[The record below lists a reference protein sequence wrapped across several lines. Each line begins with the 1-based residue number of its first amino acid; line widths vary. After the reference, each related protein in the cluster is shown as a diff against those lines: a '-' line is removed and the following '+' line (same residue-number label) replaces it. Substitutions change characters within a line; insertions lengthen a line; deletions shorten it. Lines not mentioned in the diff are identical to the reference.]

1 MDYFFE
7 LLTEEIPAWMHDAA
21 AATLQERLSKLSA
34 DLGAEKA
41 DDAVIVNTTPR
52 RIAFVLKRLPAREA
66 DSELEVKGPPK
77 KAAYD
82 AGGNPTPALT
92 GFLKKQGAVVE
103 DVIPTEDAYILV
115 RRKVT
120 GRDTGALLQES
131 IPEIVS
137 SLRWPKM
144 MRWGSGEHSYIRPVH
159 SVVSLFEDK
168 HLPIHLFGIA
178 SGTNTV
184 GHRTLAPK
192 SLDVASYADYVEKL
206 NLARVVV
213 SANDRRHF
221 MAGRALALAKEV
233 DGKPSEDASIWS
245 QWQYL
250 TEYPGVV
257 RAEFRRDYLALPEE
271 VLVTVMRVHQKQLP
285 IRDRS
290 DRLTNYF
297 LAVLDN
303 EGDPEGHAAY
313 GNSFVTNAR
322 FADAQFFYETDRRRK
337 LEERLE
343 QLAHLQFQEKLGHY
357 LDKTQRIERIAA
369 GICKAAGIDGPDVA
383 SAAATAARLCK
394 TDLVTEMVKEFTD
407 LQGRIGGIYAREEGL
422 PENVWQ
428 AIYDHYQPVSLDDAL
443 PRNIAGAVV
452 SLADRIDTLVGFFA
466 VGAKPTGSK
475 DPFGLRRAAQGI
487 VQILLNRDK
496 REVKIGI
503 DTLLDL
509 GIEAHGERAAGTQ
522 LRDELLA
529 FLAERV
535 RTILAASSWRFA
547 YDEIAAAMDAAWAP
561 SLTDLVDRIQ
571 AVKAVRDDSNFLSI
585 LDSAKRI
592 ANITTGH
599 TSTRVDATHLEHA
612 TERRLAELADVVT
625 SQVAELI
632 ALREYRSA
640 LESFA
645 ALAPELETFFQD
657 VMVNVEDQAVRGN
670 RMSLLRKVGG
680 AVMKIADVT
689 KIVVD
694 RRDYRP

>member
-1 MDYFFE
+1 MADYFFE

-82 AGGNPTPALT
+82 ADGKPTPALT
-92 GFLKKQGAVVE
+92 GFLKKQGAAVE

-131 IPEIVS
+131 IPDIVT

-168 HLPIHLFGIA
+168 HLPITLFGMA
-178 SGTNTV
+178 SGTTTV

-192 SLDVASYADYVEKL
+192 SFDVASYADYVEKL

-322 FADAQFFYETDRRRK
+322 FADAQFFYETDRRKK

-369 GICKAAGIDGPDVA
+369 GICKAAGIDGAD
-383 SAAATAARLCK
+383 AATAARLCK

-407 LQGRIGGIYAREEGL
+407 LQGRVGGIYAREEGL

-475 DPFGLRRAAQGI
+475 DPFGLRRAAQGV

-509 GIEAHGERAAGTQ
+509 GIEAHGQRAAGAP

-535 RTILAASSWRFA
+535 RTILAASSWQFA

-599 TSTRVDATHLEHA
+599 TSTRVDAAHLEHA

-625 SQVAELI
+625 SQIAELI

>member
-1 MDYFFE
+1 
-7 LLTEEIPAWMHDAA
+7 
-21 AATLQERLSKLSA
+21 
-34 DLGAEKA
+34 
-41 DDAVIVNTTPR
+41 
-52 RIAFVLKRLPAREA
+52 
-66 DSELEVKGPPK
+66 
-77 KAAYD
+77 
-82 AGGNPTPALT
+82 
-92 GFLKKQGAVVE
+92 
-103 DVIPTEDAYILV
+103 
-115 RRKVT
+115 
-120 GRDTGALLQES
+120 
-131 IPEIVS
+131 
-137 SLRWPKM
+137 
-144 MRWGSGEHSYIRPVH
+144 VH
-159 SVVSLFEDK
+159 SVISLFEDK
-168 HLPIHLFGIA
+168 HLPITIFGIA
-178 SGTNTV
+178 SGTTTV

-192 SLDVASYADYVEKL
+192 PFDVASYADYVEKL

-285 IRDRS
+285 IRDRN
-290 DRLTNYF
+290 DRLTNSF

-337 LEERLE
+337 LEERLD

-369 GICKAAGIDGPDVA
+369 GICKAAGIDGAD
-383 SAAATAARLCK
+383 AATAARLCK

-407 LQGRIGGIYAREEGL
+407 LQGRVGGIYAREEGL

-428 AIYDHYQPVSLDDAL
+428 AVYDHYQPVSLDDAL

-452 SLADRIDTLVGFFA
+452 SLADRIDTLAGFFA

-509 GIEAHGERAAGTQ
+509 GIEAHGERAGGAQ

-535 RTILAASSWRFA
+535 RTILAASSWQFA

-599 TSTRVDATHLEHA
+599 TSTRVDAAHLEHA

-625 SQVAELI
+625 SQIAELI

-657 VMVNVEDQAVRGN
+657 VMVNVEDPSVRGN